1 MARRKV
7 TPAEIEAAAAAPLKY
22 FSHDAHLA
30 DSTACRRF
38 IRRCGPNGY
47 GRYMRLLERLA
58 AEEGHVIDVLD
69 TESQYLL
76 ADELWFGDNLG
87 ALGQF
92 LKDLSECGLIQ
103 MFGDGVIKSPVVD
116 EAALYFGKCRASA
129 ALGGRAR
136 KEGSENA

>member
-7 TPAEIEAAAAAPLKY
+7 TQADIEAAAAAPLKY
-22 FSHDAHLA
+22 FSHDARLA

-38 IRRCGPNGY
+38 IRRCGPGGY
-47 GRYMRLLERLA
+47 GRFMRLLERLA
-58 AEEGHVIDVLD
+58 TEEGHVIDVLD
-69 TESQYLL
+69 AESQYLL

-92 LKDLSECGLIQ
+92 LKDLSECGLIH

-116 EAALYFGKCRASA
+116 EAALYFGKRRAIGA
-129 ALGGRAR
+129 TGGRPR

>member
-7 TPAEIEAAAAAPLKY
+7 TQAEIEAAAAAPLKY

-38 IRRCGPNGY
+38 IRRCGPDGY

-58 AEEGHVIDVLD
+58 TEEGHVIDVLD
-69 TESQYLL
+69 AESQYLL
-76 ADELWFGDNLG
+76 ADELWFGDNLS
-87 ALGQF
+87 ALGLF
-92 LKDLSECGLIQ
+92 LKDLSECGLVQ
-103 MFGDGVIKSPVVD
+103 MFGDGVIKSPLVD

>member
-7 TPAEIEAAAAAPLKY
+7 TQAEIEAAAAAPLKY

-38 IRRCGPNGY
+38 IRRCGPDGY

-58 AEEGHVIDVLD
+58 TEEGHVIDVLD
-69 TESQYLL
+69 AESQYLL
-76 ADELWFGDNLG
+76 ADELWFGDNLS
-87 ALGQF
+87 ALGLF
-92 LKDLSECGLIQ
+92 LKDLSECGLVQ
-103 MFGDGVIKSPVVD
+103 MFGDGVIKSPLVD

-136 KEGSENA
+136 KEGSGNA

>member
-7 TPAEIEAAAAAPLKY
+7 TQAEIEAAAAAPLKY

-38 IRRCGPNGY
+38 IRRRGPDGY

-58 AEEGHVIDVLD
+58 TEEGHVIDVLD

-76 ADELWFGDNLG
+76 ADELWFGDNL
-87 ALGQF
+87 AAMGQF
-92 LKDLSECGLIQ
+92 LKDLSECGLVQ

-116 EAALYFGKCRASA
+116 EAALYFGKRRAIGA
-129 ALGGRAR
+129 TGGRPR

>member
-7 TPAEIEAAAAAPLKY
+7 TQAEIEAAAAAPLKY

-38 IRRCGPNGY
+38 IRRCGPDGY

-58 AEEGHVIDVLD
+58 TEEGHVIDVLD
-69 TESQYLL
+69 AERQYLL
-76 ADELWFGDNLG
+76 ADDLWFGDNLSAMG
-87 ALGQF
+87 LF
-92 LKDLSECGLIQ
+92 LKDLAECGLIQ
-103 MFGDGVIKSPVVD
+103 MFGDGAIKSPVVD

>member
-7 TPAEIEAAAAAPLKY
+7 TQAEIEAAASAPLKY
-22 FSHDAHLA
+22 FSHEAHLA

-38 IRRCGPNGY
+38 IRRCGPDGY

-69 TESQYLL
+69 AESQYLL
-76 ADELWFGDNLG
+76 ADELWFGDNLS
-87 ALGQF
+87 ALGLF
-92 LKDLSECGLIQ
+92 LKDLAECGLIH
-103 MFGDGVIKSPVVD
+103 MFGDGVIKSPLVD

-129 ALGGRAR
+129 AIGGRAR
-136 KEGSENA
+136 KGGSKNV

>member
-7 TPAEIEAAAAAPLKY
+7 TQAEIEAAAAAPLKY

-38 IRRCGPNGY
+38 IRRFGPDGY

-58 AEEGHVIDVLD
+58 TEEGHVIDVLD
-69 TESQYLL
+69 AESQYLL
-76 ADELWFGDNLG
+76 ADELWFGDNLS

-92 LKDLSECGLIQ
+92 LKDLSECGLVQ

-116 EAALYFGKCRASA
+116 EAALYFGKRRAIGA
-129 ALGGRAR
+129 TGGRPR

>member
-7 TPAEIEAAAAAPLKY
+7 TQAEIEAAAAAPLKY

-38 IRRCGPNGY
+38 IRRCGPDGY

-103 MFGDGVIKSPVVD
+103 MFGDGVIKSPLVD

-129 ALGGRAR
+129 AIGGRAR
-136 KEGSENA
+136 KGGSENA

>member
-7 TPAEIEAAAAAPLKY
+7 TQADIEAAAAAPLKY

-38 IRRCGPNGY
+38 IRRCGPDGY

-58 AEEGHVIDVLD
+58 TEDGHVIDVLD
-69 TESQYLL
+69 TEDQYLL

-92 LKDLSECGLIQ
+92 LKDLSGCGLIQ
-103 MFGDGVIKSPVVD
+103 MFGDGAIKSPVVD

-129 ALGGRAR
+129 AIGGRAR
-136 KEGSENA
+136 KKGE

>member
-7 TPAEIEAAAAAPLKY
+7 TQADIEAAAAAPLKY
-22 FSHDAHLA
+22 FTHEAHLA

-38 IRRCGPNGY
+38 IRRCGPDGY
-47 GRYMRLLERLA
+47 GRFMRLLERLA

-76 ADELWFGDNLG
+76 ADELWFGDNLA

-103 MFGDGVIKSPVVD
+103 MFGDGAIKSHVVD
-116 EAALYFGKCRASA
+116 ESAMYFGKRRAIGST
-129 ALGGRAR
+129 GGRPR

>member
-7 TPAEIEAAAAAPLKY
+7 TQAEIEAAAAAPLKY

-38 IRRCGPNGY
+38 IRRCGPDGY

-58 AEEGHVIDVLD
+58 TEEGHVIDVLD
-69 TESQYLL
+69 AESQYLL
-76 ADELWFGDNLG
+76 ADELWFGDNLS
-87 ALGQF
+87 ALGLF
-92 LKDLSECGLIQ
+92 LNDLSECGLVQ
-103 MFGDGVIKSPVVD
+103 MFGDGVIKSPLVD

-136 KEGSENA
+136 KEGSGNA

>member
-1 MARRKV
+1 MAGRKV
-7 TPAEIEAAAAAPLKY
+7 TQAEIEAAAAAPLKY

-38 IRRCGPNGY
+38 IRRCGAGGY

-76 ADELWFGDNLG
+76 ADELWFGDNLS

-92 LKDLSECGLIQ
+92 LKDLSECGLIH

-116 EAALYFGKCRASA
+116 EAALYFGRQRANGCA
-129 ALGGRAR
+129 GGRPR
-136 KEGSENA
+136 KGGSKNA

>member
-7 TPAEIEAAAAAPLKY
+7 TQADIEAAAAAPLKY
-22 FSHDAHLA
+22 FTHEAHLS

-38 IRRCGPNGY
+38 IRRCGPDGY
-47 GRYMRLLERLA
+47 GRFMRLLERLA

-76 ADELWFGDNLG
+76 ADELWFGDNLS

-103 MFGDGVIKSPVVD
+103 MFGDGAIKSPVVD
-116 EAALYFGKCRASA
+116 ESALYFGKRRAIGMT
-129 ALGGRAR
+129 GGRPR

>member
-7 TPAEIEAAAAAPLKY
+7 TQAEIEAAAAAPLKY

-38 IRRCGPNGY
+38 IRRCGPDGY

-76 ADELWFGDNLG
+76 ADELWFGGNL
-87 ALGQF
+87 AAMGQF
-92 LKDLSECGLIQ
+92 LKDLSECGLVQ
-103 MFGDGVIKSPVVD
+103 MFGDGAIKSPVVD

-129 ALGGRAR
+129 AIGGRAR
-136 KEGSENA
+136 KEGSKNA

>member
-7 TPAEIEAAAAAPLKY
+7 TQAEIESAAAAPLKY

-38 IRRCGPNGY
+38 IRRCGPDGY

-76 ADELWFGDNLG
+76 ADELWFGDNLS
-87 ALGQF
+87 ALRQF
-92 LKDLSECGLIQ
+92 LKDLSECGLVQ

-116 EAALYFGKCRASA
+116 EAALYFGKRRAIGA
-129 ALGGRAR
+129 TGGRPK

>member
-7 TPAEIEAAAAAPLKY
+7 TQAEIEAAAAAPLRY

-38 IRRCGPNGY
+38 IRRCGPDGY

-58 AEEGHVIDVLD
+58 TEEGHVIDVLD

-76 ADELWFGDNLG
+76 ADELWFGDNLS

-92 LKDLSECGLIQ
+92 LKDLAECGMVQ

-136 KEGSENA
+136 KEGSGNA

>member
-7 TPAEIEAAAAAPLKY
+7 TQAEIEAAAAAPLKY

-38 IRRCGPNGY
+38 IRRCGPDGY
-47 GRYMRLLERLA
+47 GRFMRLLERLA
-58 AEEGHVIDVLD
+58 TEEGHVIDVLD

-76 ADELWFGDNLG
+76 ADELWFGDNL
-87 ALGQF
+87 AAMGQF
-92 LKDLSECGLIQ
+92 LKDLSECGLVK

-116 EAALYFGKCRASA
+116 EAALFFGKRRAIGA
-129 ALGGRAR
+129 TGGRPR

>member
-7 TPAEIEAAAAAPLKY
+7 TQADIEAATAAPLKY
-22 FSHDAHLA
+22 FSHDARLA

-38 IRRCGPNGY
+38 IRRRGPDGY

-58 AEEGHVIDVLD
+58 SEEGHVIDILD

-76 ADELWFGDNLG
+76 ADELWFGDNLS

-116 EAALYFGKCRASA
+116 KAALYFGKQRANGCA
-129 ALGGRAR
+129 GGRPR
-136 KEGSENA
+136 KGGSENA

>member
-7 TPAEIEAAAAAPLKY
+7 TQAEIEAAAAAPLKY

-38 IRRCGPNGY
+38 IRRCGPDGY

-58 AEEGHVIDVLD
+58 TEEGHVIDVLD
-69 TESQYLL
+69 AESQYLL
-76 ADELWFGDNLG
+76 ADELWFGDNLS

-92 LKDLSECGLIQ
+92 LKDLAECGLIQ

-116 EAALYFGKCRASA
+116 EAALYFGKRRAIGA
-129 ALGGRAR
+129 TGGRPR
-136 KEGSENA
+136 KERSENA

>member
-7 TPAEIEAAAAAPLKY
+7 TQADIEAAAAAPLKY

-38 IRRCGPNGY
+38 IRRCGPDGY

-58 AEEGHVIDVLD
+58 SEEGHVIDILD

-87 ALGQF
+87 ALGQL

-103 MFGDGVIKSPVVD
+103 MFGDGVIKSPIVD

-129 ALGGRAR
+129 SLGGRAR

>member
-7 TPAEIEAAAAAPLKY
+7 TQADIEAAAAAPLKY
-22 FSHDAHLA
+22 FSHDVHLA

-38 IRRCGPNGY
+38 IRRCGPDGY

-58 AEEGHVIDVLD
+58 SEEGHVIDILD

-76 ADELWFGDNLG
+76 ADELWFGDNLS

-92 LKDLSECGLIQ
+92 LKDLS
-103 MFGDGVIKSPVVD
+103 
-116 EAALYFGKCRASA
+116 
-129 ALGGRAR
+129 
-136 KEGSENA
+136 

>member
-7 TPAEIEAAAAAPLKY
+7 TQAEIEAAAAAPLKY

-38 IRRCGPNGY
+38 IRRCGPDGY

-58 AEEGHVIDVLD
+58 TEEGHVIDVLD
-69 TESQYLL
+69 AESQYLL

-87 ALGQF
+87 ALGLF

-103 MFGDGVIKSPVVD
+103 MFGDGVIKSPLVD

-129 ALGGRAR
+129 AIGGRAR
-136 KEGSENA
+136 KGGSENA